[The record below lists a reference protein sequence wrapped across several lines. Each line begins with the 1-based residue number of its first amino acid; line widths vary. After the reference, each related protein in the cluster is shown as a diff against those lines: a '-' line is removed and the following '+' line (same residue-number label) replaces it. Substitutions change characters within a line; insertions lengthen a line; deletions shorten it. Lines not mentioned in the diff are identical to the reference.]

1 MTQASARSL
10 AQVALEDLD
19 LNEAARPSVQPYS
32 NVTEQQMN
40 AGRHLAAI
48 HRMHLREISKARMI
62 LRHVTEGTSDPSALI
77 EALRAMDMS
86 QNYRLFG
93 NICGRECKMLQ
104 FHHDAEEHHIF
115 PALEASGTD
124 QVRCMVAKLREEH
137 FVVHELIER
146 LEEAAHA
153 LSSNPSNQSFSN
165 AAEIFD
171 KLEAVVRSHFG
182 YEETGLREA
191 LGVHVGFI

>member
-1 MTQASARSL
+1 LTQASARSL

-165 AAEIFD
+165 AAEIFY